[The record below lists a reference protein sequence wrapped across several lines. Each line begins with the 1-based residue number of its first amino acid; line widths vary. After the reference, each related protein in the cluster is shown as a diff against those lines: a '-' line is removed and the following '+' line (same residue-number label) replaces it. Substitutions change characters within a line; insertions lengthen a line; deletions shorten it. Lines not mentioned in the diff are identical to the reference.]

1 MAHYKFLKDLKDG
14 KRGEVIAL
22 SALLKTGLYKYSSDK
37 PPSQKHGDFQ
47 IVGHSCG
54 TLFNVEVKYDIMAEN
69 TGNMCFELANGKGD
83 YTGIMSTQ
91 ADILA
96 YVLNNKGSYVVYL
109 FSLPNIKEFLFN
121 GNKSVRVVNGG
132 DRKRYSMAL
141 APVDLVSKVAFL
153 TIEISN
159 AELQVSL

>member
-14 KRGEVIAL
+14 RRGEVIAL
-22 SALLKTGLYKYSSDK
+22 SALLKTGKYKKSDEK

-47 IVGHSCG
+47 IKGAKCG
-54 TLFNVEVKYDIMAEN
+54 SLLNVEVKYDIMAED

-83 YTGIMSTQ
+83 YTGIMATE

-109 FSLPNIKEFLFN
+109 FLLPNIKDFLFN

-132 DRKRYSMAL
+132 DKKRYSMAL
-141 APVDLVSKVAFL
+141 APVNLVSSIAFL

-159 AELQVSL
+159 AELQISL